1 MPRAFPFPVN
11 IGTDI
16 CRISRIQDILTKHQ
30 SKYAH
35 RFIRRIFTPQE
46 QVWYRPRLLPLIEY
60 LYFMERREFIQ
71 GKIEK
76 QERWKAKSLEALI
89 GLVTPK
95 ETPLLN
101 STAAN
106 DNPVGSLIW
115 PTYGVQEDLKKLTKE
130 EEESILLQLKEN
142 VQGVARFVAGRFAAK
157 EAAKKAFS
165 KRKLN
170 FHDITIDSPSL
181 DNLRSRAPVTLIKS
195 AAGQEDQIVPMSIS
209 HDGDY
214 ATAVCMSCEDVAPP
228 PTPDLQQIEPM
239 LARLLDEITIKRLE
253 LPSASSRSLDKDKRT
268 PDSSLKDSTPEKP
281 SERLSTPLQKIPVK
295 LTSPITGRLSE
306 ILNFT
311 PGGGSKVS
319 APEVKEDLNDSEVSD
334 LVQPETSS
342 SSINDSVIDS
352 NLDISKTTSH
362 DSSEASSPASNDPT
376 IRYHLSVTSAF
387 NSINADLLNKSL
399 NRNSPDSQARGFNY
413 RGIQMSGY
421 QPTEDTQNS
430 TDFAQE
436 SDNTPFSQPKSR
448 SFTWTGR
455 SDNQSTEYHQR
466 DRGFPQPSDDGLFQ
480 RSDVWT
486 CNSEGCGCQ
495 NSIYNRQCVNCGTKR
510 LEGWANWMDL
520 DSKYNERLA
529 EFSNHVGLP
538 FKIDPAQEEE
548 KKMRIANRQA
558 RLHERSQSIYGL
570 PTYLDPKVIKKNV
583 ENSLKVIGIPL
594 GTTNEE
600 LVEAFKGRC
609 TAIKGYVKQSRMG
622 TMYGSI
628 ILSRETEAN
637 KLRHMDRRPNELPE
651 IRGHKLRMVKTD
663 DWLRAFLREYG
674 SGARVWDW
682 RADFWTTDVFHR
694 YDKRECD
701 EHAKQ
706 QLEVWKE
713 IQRKEQEQRE
723 ADERKTRKKLAKLE
737 KGLEEK
743 GTRKLAK
750 LVVDV
755 KQKLEKMERERL
767 RREFGELGVR
777 GERERVD

>member
-89 GLVTPK
+89 GLVAPK
-95 ETPLLN
+95 EAPLLN
-101 STAAN
+101 NTAAI
-106 DNPVGSLIW
+106 DSPVGSLIW
-115 PTYGVQEDLKKLTKE
+115 PTYGAEDSKKLTKE

-195 AAGQEDQIVPMSIS
+195 ITGHEDQIVPMSIS

-253 LPSASSRSLDKDKRT
+253 LSSGSSRSLEKEKRT
-268 PDSSLKDSTPEKP
+268 PNSTLKDSTSETS

-295 LTSPITGRLSE
+295 LTSPISGRLSE
-306 ILNFT
+306 ILNST
-311 PGGGSKVS
+311 PGGGSNIS
-319 APEVKEDLNDSEVSD
+319 APEVREDLNVPEVSD
-334 LVQPETSS
+334 RLE
-342 SSINDSVIDS
+342 
-352 NLDISKTTSH
+352 
-362 DSSEASSPASNDPT
+362 SEASSSSMNDPVIDDNLDVSKIPSHVPSEASLPSPNDLK
-376 IRYHLSVTSAF
+376 IRYHVSAASAH
-387 NSINADLLNKSL
+387 NSLNVDLLNGSSI
-399 NRNSPDSQARGFNY
+399 RNSPDFEERGFTY
-413 RGIQMSGY
+413 RGIQTSNY
-421 QPTEDTQNS
+421 QPMEDS
-430 TDFAQE
+430 
-436 SDNTPFSQPKSR
+436 
-448 SFTWTGR
+448 
-455 SDNQSTEYHQR
+455 QR
-466 DRGFPQPSDDGLFQ
+466 DRGFPQPSDDYLVH
-480 RSDVWT
+480 RSDIWT
-486 CNSEGCGCQ
+486 CKSEGCGSQ
-495 NSIYNRQCVNCGTKR
+495 NSFYDRQCVNCGTKR
-510 LEGWANWMDL
+510 LEGWVNYVDL
-520 DSKYNERLA
+520 DNRSGKR
-529 EFSNHVGLP
+529 GR
-538 FKIDPAQEEE
+538 EE
-548 KKMRIANRQA
+548 MRVAVRQA

-570 PTYLDPKVIKKNV
+570 PTYIDPKVVKKNV
-583 ENSLKVIGIPL
+583 ENSLKVTGIPS

-600 LVEAFKGRC
+600 LIEAFKGKC
-609 TAIKGYVKQSRMG
+609 TAIKGYVKQTKMG
-622 TMYGSI
+622 DMYGSI
-628 ILSRETEAN
+628 ILSRENEAN
-637 KLRHMDRRPNELPE
+637 KLRHIDRRPDKLPE
-651 IRGHKLRMVKTD
+651 IRGSKLRMHKTD
-663 DWLRAFLREYG
+663 DWLRGLLRDYG
-674 SGARVWDW
+674 SGARAWDW
-682 RADFWTTDVFHR
+682 IAEFWTTDVFHQ
-694 YDKRECD
+694 YDKKECD

-706 QLEVWKE
+706 RLEVWRQA
-713 IQRKEQEQRE
+713 QRNKQKQWE
-723 ADERKTRKKLAKLE
+723 AEENKMRKKLKKLE

-750 LVVDV
+750 LVEEL
-755 KQKLEKMERERL
+755 KQKLEDMERGRSKRKLE
-767 RREFGELGVR
+767 EGE
-777 GERERVD
+777 GEKEKE

>member
-89 GLVTPK
+89 GLITPK

-101 STAAN
+101 NTAAN

-115 PTYGVQEDLKKLTKE
+115 PTYGAQDSKKLTKE

-195 AAGQEDQIVPMSIS
+195 ITGHEDQIVPMSIS

-253 LPSASSRSLDKDKRT
+253 LSSASSRSLEKEKRT
-268 PDSSLKDSTPEKP
+268 PNSSLKDSTSEVS
-281 SERLSTPLQKIPVK
+281 SERLSTPLQKIPIK
-295 LTSPITGRLSE
+295 LTSPISGRLSE
-306 ILNFT
+306 ILNST

-319 APEVKEDLNDSEVSD
+319 APEFKEDLNVPEVSD
-334 LVQPETSS
+334 RLEPEAST
-342 SSINDSVIDS
+342 SSINDPVIDS
-352 NLDISKTTSH
+352 NLDVSKIPSH
-362 DSSEASSPASNDPT
+362 VPSEASLPSPNDPK
-376 IRYHLSVTSAF
+376 IRYHVSAASAYNSF
-387 NSINADLLNKSL
+387 NVDLLNRSF
-399 NRNSPDSQARGFNY
+399 NRNSPDLEDRGFTYRDIQTSNY
-413 RGIQMSGY
+413 QTM
-421 QPTEDTQNS
+421 EDS
-430 TDFAQE
+430 
-436 SDNTPFSQPKSR
+436 
-448 SFTWTGR
+448 
-455 SDNQSTEYHQR
+455 QR
-466 DRGFPQPSDDGLFQ
+466 DRGFSQPSVDYLVH
-480 RSDVWT
+480 RSNIWT
-486 CNSEGCGCQ
+486 CKSEGCGTQ
-495 NSIYNRQCVNCGTKR
+495 NSIHDRQCVNCGTER
-510 LEGWANWMDL
+510 FEGWVNYIDL
-520 DSKYNERLA
+520 DCKYNERLA
-529 EFSNHVGLP
+529 EFSNHLGLP
-538 FKIDPAQEEE
+538 FEIDPAKEEE
-548 KKMRIANRQA
+548 KKMRVAVRQA
-558 RLHERSQSIYGL
+558 RLYERSQSIYGL

-583 ENSLKVIGIPL
+583 ENSLKVIGIPS
-594 GTTNEE
+594 GATNEE
-600 LVEAFKGRC
+600 LIEAFKGKC
-609 TAIKGYVKQSRMG
+609 TAMKGYVKQTKMG
-622 TMYGSI
+622 NMYGSI
-628 ILSRETEAN
+628 ILSRENEAN
-637 KLRHMDRRPNELPE
+637 KLRHMDRRPGELPE
-651 IRGHKLRMVKTD
+651 IRGFKLKMLKTD
-663 DWLRAFLREYG
+663 DWLRGLLRDYG
-674 SGARVWDW
+674 SGARAWDW
-682 RADFWTTDVFHR
+682 IAEFWTTDVFHQ
-694 YDKRECD
+694 YDKKECD

-706 QLEVWKE
+706 RLEVWKE
-713 IQRKEQEQRE
+713 AQRKEQKQWE
-723 ADERKTRKKLAKLE
+723 AEEDKMKKKLAKLE
-737 KGLEEK
+737 KGLKEK

-750 LVVDV
+750 LVEEL
-755 KQKLEKMERERL
+755 KQKLENVERERS
-767 RREFGELGVR
+767 RRKLEEGGGEK
-777 GERERVD
+777 EKE

>member
-16 CRISRIQDILTKHQ
+16 CRISRIQDILTNHQ

-89 GLVTPK
+89 GLVAPK
-95 ETPLLN
+95 EAPLLN
-101 STAAN
+101 NTAAI
-106 DNPVGSLIW
+106 DSPVGSLIW
-115 PTYGVQEDLKKLTKE
+115 PTYGAEDSKKLTKE

-195 AAGQEDQIVPMSIS
+195 ITGHEDQIVPMSIS

-253 LPSASSRSLDKDKRT
+253 LSSASSRSLEKEKRT
-268 PDSSLKDSTPEKP
+268 PNSTLKDSTSETS

-295 LTSPITGRLSE
+295 LTSPISGRLSE
-306 ILNFT
+306 ILNST
-311 PGGGSKVS
+311 PGGGSNIS
-319 APEVKEDLNDSEVSD
+319 APEVREDLNVPEVSD
-334 LVQPETSS
+334 RLESEASS
-342 SSINDSVIDS
+342 SSMNDPVIDD
-352 NLDISKTTSH
+352 NLDVSKIPSH
-362 DSSEASSPASNDPT
+362 VSSEASLPSPNDLK
-376 IRYHLSVTSAF
+376 IRYHVSAASAH
-387 NSINADLLNKSL
+387 NSLNVDLLNGSSI
-399 NRNSPDSQARGFNY
+399 RNSPDFEERGFTY
-413 RGIQMSGY
+413 RGIQTSNY
-421 QPTEDTQNS
+421 QPMEDS
-430 TDFAQE
+430 
-436 SDNTPFSQPKSR
+436 
-448 SFTWTGR
+448 
-455 SDNQSTEYHQR
+455 QR
-466 DRGFPQPSDDGLFQ
+466 DRGFPQPSDDYLVH
-480 RSDVWT
+480 RSDIWT
-486 CNSEGCGCQ
+486 CKSEGCGSQ
-495 NSIYNRQCVNCGTKR
+495 NSFYDRQCVNCGTKR
-510 LEGWANWMDL
+510 LEGWVNYVDL

-529 EFSNHVGLP
+529 EFSNHLGLP
-538 FKIDPAQEEE
+538 FEIDPAKEEE
-548 KKMRIANRQA
+548 KKMRVAVRQA

-570 PTYLDPKVIKKNV
+570 PTYIDPKVVKKNV
-583 ENSLKVIGIPL
+583 ENSLKVTGIPS

-600 LVEAFKGRC
+600 LIEAFKGKC
-609 TAIKGYVKQSRMG
+609 TAIKGYVKQTKMG
-622 TMYGSI
+622 DMYGSI
-628 ILSRETEAN
+628 ILSRENEAN
-637 KLRHMDRRPNELPE
+637 KLRHIDRRPDKLPE
-651 IRGHKLRMVKTD
+651 IRGSKLRMHKTD
-663 DWLRAFLREYG
+663 DWLRGLLRDYG
-674 SGARVWDW
+674 SGARAWDW
-682 RADFWTTDVFHR
+682 IAEFWTTDVFHQ
-694 YDKRECD
+694 YDKKECD

-706 QLEVWKE
+706 RLEVWRQA
-713 IQRKEQEQRE
+713 QRNKQKQWE
-723 ADERKTRKKLAKLE
+723 AEENKMRKKLKKLE

-750 LVVDV
+750 LVEEL
-755 KQKLEKMERERL
+755 KQKLEDMERGRSKRKLE
-767 RREFGELGVR
+767 EGE
-777 GERERVD
+777 GEKEKE

>member
-89 GLVTPK
+89 GLVAPK
-95 ETPLLN
+95 EAPLLN
-101 STAAN
+101 NTAAI
-106 DNPVGSLIW
+106 DSPVGSLIW
-115 PTYGVQEDLKKLTKE
+115 PTYGAEDSKKLTKE

-195 AAGQEDQIVPMSIS
+195 ITGHEDQIVPMSIS

-253 LPSASSRSLDKDKRT
+253 LSSASSRSLEKEKRT
-268 PDSSLKDSTPEKP
+268 PNSTLKDSTSETS

-295 LTSPITGRLSE
+295 LTSPISGRLSE
-306 ILNFT
+306 ILNST
-311 PGGGSKVS
+311 PGGGSNIS
-319 APEVKEDLNDSEVSD
+319 APEVREDLNVPEVSD
-334 LVQPETSS
+334 RLE
-342 SSINDSVIDS
+342 
-352 NLDISKTTSH
+352 
-362 DSSEASSPASNDPT
+362 SEASSSSMNDPVIDDNLDVSKIPSHVPSEASLPSPNDLK
-376 IRYHLSVTSAF
+376 IRYHVSAASAH
-387 NSINADLLNKSL
+387 NSLNVDLLNGSSI
-399 NRNSPDSQARGFNY
+399 RNSPDFEERGFTY
-413 RGIQMSGY
+413 RGIQTSNY
-421 QPTEDTQNS
+421 QPMEDS
-430 TDFAQE
+430 
-436 SDNTPFSQPKSR
+436 
-448 SFTWTGR
+448 
-455 SDNQSTEYHQR
+455 QR
-466 DRGFPQPSDDGLFQ
+466 DRGFPQPSDDYLVH
-480 RSDVWT
+480 RSDIWT
-486 CNSEGCGCQ
+486 CKSEGCGSQ
-495 NSIYNRQCVNCGTKR
+495 NSFYDRQCVNCGTKR
-510 LEGWANWMDL
+510 LEGWVNYVDL

-529 EFSNHVGLP
+529 EFSNHLGLP
-538 FKIDPAQEEE
+538 FEIDPAKEEE
-548 KKMRIANRQA
+548 KKMRVAVRQA

-570 PTYLDPKVIKKNV
+570 PTYIDPKVVKKNV
-583 ENSLKVIGIPL
+583 ENSLKVTGIPS

-600 LVEAFKGRC
+600 LIEAFKGKC
-609 TAIKGYVKQSRMG
+609 TAIKGYVKQTKMG
-622 TMYGSI
+622 DMYGSI
-628 ILSRETEAN
+628 ILSRENEAN
-637 KLRHMDRRPNELPE
+637 KLRHIDRRPDKLPE
-651 IRGHKLRMVKTD
+651 IRGSKLRMHKTD
-663 DWLRAFLREYG
+663 DWLRGLLRDYG
-674 SGARVWDW
+674 SGARAWDW
-682 RADFWTTDVFHR
+682 IAEFWTTDVFHQ
-694 YDKRECD
+694 YDKKECD

-706 QLEVWKE
+706 RLEVWRQA
-713 IQRKEQEQRE
+713 QRNKQKQWE
-723 ADERKTRKKLAKLE
+723 AEENKMRKKLKKLE

-750 LVVDV
+750 LVEEL
-755 KQKLEKMERERL
+755 KQKLEDMERGRSKRKLE
-767 RREFGELGVR
+767 EGE
-777 GERERVD
+777 GEKEKE

>member
-106 DNPVGSLIW
+106 DKPVGSLIW
-115 PTYGVQEDLKKLTKE
+115 PTYGAQEDLKKLTKE

-195 AAGQEDQIVPMSIS
+195 AAGQDDQIVPMSIS

-253 LPSASSRSLDKDKRT
+253 LPSVSSRSSDKDKRT
-268 PDSSLKDSTPEKP
+268 PDSNLKDSTSEKS

-306 ILNFT
+306 ILNST

-334 LVQPETSS
+334 LVQPEASS
-342 SSINDSVIDS
+342 PSMNDAAMDNNLEDS
-352 NLDISKTTSH
+352 KIPIH
-362 DSSEASSPASNDPT
+362 DPSEASLPAPNDPT
-376 IRYHLSVTSAF
+376 IRYHLSATSAI
-387 NSINADLLNKSL
+387 NSINVDLQNKSF

-413 RGIQMSGY
+413 RGIQVSGY
-421 QPTEDTQNS
+421 QTIEDTQNS
-430 TDFAQE
+430 TEFAQKP
-436 SDNTPFSQPKSR
+436 DNTPFPLPQPQSR
-448 SFTWTGR
+448 SITRTGG
-455 SDNQSTEYHQR
+455 SDHQPTEYPQR
-466 DRGFPQPSDDGLFQ
+466 DRGFSRPSDGALIH

-486 CNSEGCGCQ
+486 CKSEGCGCQ
-495 NSIYNRQCVNCGTKR
+495 NSIYDLQCVNCGTKR
-510 LEGWANWMDL
+510 LEGWANWIDL

-538 FKIDPAQEEE
+538 YKIDPAQEEE

-583 ENSLKVIGIPL
+583 ENSLKVVGIPL

-600 LVEAFKGRC
+600 LIEAFKGRC
-609 TAIKGYVKQSRMG
+609 TAIKGYVKQSKYG
-622 TMYGSI
+622 TMFGSI

-637 KLRHMDRRPNELPE
+637 KLRHMDRRPNELPK
-651 IRGHKLRMVKTD
+651 IRGHTVTMVKMD

-674 SGARVWDW
+674 SGARIWDW

-694 YDKRECD
+694 YDKKECE
-701 EHAKQ
+701 EHAKEQ
-706 QLEVWKE
+706 FEVWKE
-713 IQRKEQEQRE
+713 IQRKEQRQRE
-723 ADERKTRKKLAKLE
+723 ADEQKMRKKLAKLE

-750 LVVDV
+750 LVDDV
-755 KQKLEKMERERL
+755 KQKLDKMERERS
-767 RREFGELGVR
+767 RRNLAALGGEKK
-777 GERERVD
+777 

>member
-1 MPRAFPFPVN
+1 MPRTFPFPVN

-106 DNPVGSLIW
+106 DKPVGSLIW
-115 PTYGVQEDLKKLTKE
+115 PTYGAQEDPKKLTKE
-130 EEESILLQLKEN
+130 EEESILIQLKEN

-253 LPSASSRSLDKDKRT
+253 LPSVSSRSLDKDKRT
-268 PDSSLKDSTPEKP
+268 PDSRLKDSTSEEP

-295 LTSPITGRLSE
+295 LTSPITGKLSE
-306 ILNFT
+306 ILNST
-311 PGGGSKVS
+311 PGGWSKVS
-319 APEVKEDLNDSEVSD
+319 APEVKEDLSVSEVSD
-334 LVQPETSS
+334 LVESEVSS
-342 SSINDSVIDS
+342 SSIDESVVDS
-352 NLDISKTTSH
+352 NLDVSKITGH
-362 DSSEASSPASNDPT
+362 DLSKAPLPAPNDPT
-376 IRYHLSVTSAF
+376 TRYHSSGTSAF
-387 NSINADLLNKSL
+387 NSINIELQNQSF
-399 NRNSPDSQARGFNY
+399 NRNSSDSQVRGFNY
-413 RGIQMSGY
+413 RGIEMNGY
-421 QPTEDTQNS
+421 QPIENTQNS
-430 TDFAQE
+430 TEFAQE
-436 SDNTPFSQPKSR
+436 SDNTAFSQAKSR
-448 SFTWTGR
+448 SMTWTGR
-455 SDNQSTEYHQR
+455 YDNQSNEYPQR
-466 DRGFPQPSDDGLFQ
+466 DRGFPQASDDDLFHR

-486 CNSEGCGCQ
+486 CKSEGCGCQ
-495 NSIYNRQCVNCGTKR
+495 NVIYDRQCVNCGTKR
-510 LEGWANWMDL
+510 LEGWANWIDP

-529 EFSNHVGLP
+529 ECSNHVGLP
-538 FKIDPAQEEE
+538 FKIDQAQEEE

-570 PTYLDPKVIKKNV
+570 PTYLDPKLIKRNV
-583 ENSLKVIGIPL
+583 ENSLRVMGIPL

-600 LVEAFKGRC
+600 LIEAFKGKC
-609 TAIKGYVKQSRMG
+609 TAIKGYVRQSREG
-622 TMYGSI
+622 IIHGSI
-628 ILSRETEAN
+628 ILSRENEAN
-637 KLRHMDRRPNELPE
+637 KLRHMDRRPYELPE
-651 IRGHKLRMVKTD
+651 IRGHRLRMVKAD
-663 DWLRAFLREYG
+663 DWLRGFLREYG
-674 SGARVWDW
+674 SGARIWDW
-682 RADFWTTDVFHR
+682 KADFWTTDVFHR
-694 YDKRECD
+694 YDKKECD

-713 IQRKEQEQRE
+713 IQRNQQEQRE
-723 ADERKTRKKLAKLE
+723 AEEKKTRKKLAKLE

-743 GTRKLAK
+743 GTKKLAK
-750 LVVDV
+750 LVGDL
-755 KQKLEKMERERL
+755 KRKLEKTERERL
-767 RREFGELGVR
+767 RRESMGLGKVR
-777 GERERVD
+777 KEKE

>member
-89 GLVTPK
+89 GLVAPK
-95 ETPLLN
+95 EAPLLN
-101 STAAN
+101 NTAAI
-106 DNPVGSLIW
+106 DSPVGSLIW
-115 PTYGVQEDLKKLTKE
+115 PTYGAEDSKKLTKE

-195 AAGQEDQIVPMSIS
+195 ITGHEDQIVPMSIS

-253 LPSASSRSLDKDKRT
+253 LSSASSRSLEKEKRT
-268 PDSSLKDSTPEKP
+268 PNSTLKDSTSETS

-295 LTSPITGRLSE
+295 LTSPISGRLSE
-306 ILNFT
+306 ILNST
-311 PGGGSKVS
+311 PGGGSNIS
-319 APEVKEDLNDSEVSD
+319 APEVREDLNVPEVSD
-334 LVQPETSS
+334 RLE
-342 SSINDSVIDS
+342 
-352 NLDISKTTSH
+352 
-362 DSSEASSPASNDPT
+362 SEASSSSMNDPVIDDNLDVSKIPSHVPSEASLPSPNDLK
-376 IRYHLSVTSAF
+376 IRYHVSAASAH
-387 NSINADLLNKSL
+387 NSLNVDLLNGSSI
-399 NRNSPDSQARGFNY
+399 RNSPDFEERGFTY
-413 RGIQMSGY
+413 RGIQTSNY
-421 QPTEDTQNS
+421 QPMEDS
-430 TDFAQE
+430 
-436 SDNTPFSQPKSR
+436 
-448 SFTWTGR
+448 
-455 SDNQSTEYHQR
+455 QR
-466 DRGFPQPSDDGLFQ
+466 DRGFPQPSDDYLVH
-480 RSDVWT
+480 RSDIWT
-486 CNSEGCGCQ
+486 CKSEGCGSQ
-495 NSIYNRQCVNCGTKR
+495 NSFYDRQCVNCGTKR
-510 LEGWANWMDL
+510 LEGWVNYVDL

-529 EFSNHVGLP
+529 EFSNHLGLP
-538 FKIDPAQEEE
+538 FEIDPAKEEE
-548 KKMRIANRQA
+548 KKMRVAVRQA

-570 PTYLDPKVIKKNV
+570 PTYIDPKVVKKNV
-583 ENSLKVIGIPL
+583 ENSLKVTGIPS

-600 LVEAFKGRC
+600 LIEAFKGKC
-609 TAIKGYVKQSRMG
+609 TAIKGYVKQTKMG
-622 TMYGSI
+622 DMYGSI
-628 ILSRETEAN
+628 ILSRENEAN
-637 KLRHMDRRPNELPE
+637 KLRHIDRRPDKLPE
-651 IRGHKLRMVKTD
+651 IRGSKLRMHKTD
-663 DWLRAFLREYG
+663 DWLRGLLRDYG
-674 SGARVWDW
+674 SGARAWDW
-682 RADFWTTDVFHR
+682 IAEFWTTDVFHQ
-694 YDKRECD
+694 YDKKECD

-706 QLEVWKE
+706 RLEVWRQA
-713 IQRKEQEQRE
+713 QRNKQKQWE
-723 ADERKTRKKLAKLE
+723 AEENKMRKKLKKLE

-750 LVVDV
+750 LVEEL
-755 KQKLEKMERERL
+755 KQKLEDMERWRSKRKLE
-767 RREFGELGVR
+767 EGE
-777 GERERVD
+777 GEKEKE

>member
-1 MPRAFPFPVN
+1 MPRAFPLPVN

-106 DNPVGSLIW
+106 DSPVGSLIW
-115 PTYGVQEDLKKLTKE
+115 PTHGAQEDLKKLTKE

-142 VQGVARFVAGRFAAK
+142 VHGVARFVAGRFAAK

-253 LPSASSRSLDKDKRT
+253 LPAVSSRSLDKGKRT
-268 PDSSLKDSTPEKP
+268 PDSSLKDSTLEKS

-306 ILNFT
+306 ILNST
-311 PGGGSKVS
+311 PGGGSKISV
-319 APEVKEDLNDSEVSD
+319 PEVKEDLNDSEVSD
-334 LVQPETSS
+334 LVQPGASS
-342 SSINDSVIDS
+342 SSMNDVIDS
-352 NLDISKTTSH
+352 NSDVSKIPIH
-362 DSSEASSPASNDPT
+362 DPSEASLPASNDPA
-376 IRYHLSVTSAF
+376 IRYHLSRASAF
-387 NSINADLLNKSL
+387 NSFNVDLLNKSF

-413 RGIQMSGY
+413 KGIQMSGY
-421 QPTEDTQNS
+421 QPTEDTQNR
-430 TDFAQE
+430 TEFVQE
-436 SDNTPFSQPKSR
+436 SDNTPFSQPKGR
-448 SFTWTGR
+448 SSTWIGR
-455 SDNQSTEYHQR
+455 SDNQSTEYPQH
-466 DRGFPQPSDDGLFQ
+466 DRGFSQPSNDALVH

-486 CNSEGCGCQ
+486 CKSEGCGCQ
-495 NSIYNRQCVNCGTKR
+495 NSIYDHRCVNCGTER
-510 LEGWANWMDL
+510 LEGWANWIDL

-529 EFSNHVGLP
+529 ESSNHVGLP

-570 PTYLDPKVIKKNV
+570 PTYLDPKIIKKNV
-583 ENSLKVIGIPL
+583 ENSLNVIGIPL

-600 LVEAFKGRC
+600 LIEAFKGRC
-609 TAIKGYVKQSRMG
+609 TAIKGYVRYSKRG
-622 TMYGSI
+622 TVYGSVV
-628 ILSRETEAN
+628 LSREREAN
-637 KLRHMDRRPNELPE
+637 KLRHMDRKPNELPK
-651 IRGHKLRMVKTD
+651 IRGHKLRMVKAD

-674 SGARVWDW
+674 SGARIWDW

-694 YDKRECD
+694 YDKKECE
-701 EHAKQ
+701 EHAKE

-713 IQRKEQEQRE
+713 IQRKEQGQLE
-723 ADERKTRKKLAKLE
+723 ADEKKMRKKLAKLE
-737 KGLEEK
+737 KGLAEK

-750 LVVDV
+750 LVDEM
-755 KQKLEKMERERL
+755 KQKLEMTEREGL
-767 RREFGELGVR
+767 RRGLKELG
-777 GERERVD
+777 GEKE